1 MSLWLNNEKWIE
13 EIHSTKIWVNR
24 TFYIHAAHK
33 VVKVLKNHLQD
44 WKLMKVFLDGIFSYS
59 PATIIGIFAPNERG
73 KNDNK
78 VGSSLLCI
86 DIIFLLSSYFYF
98 DIAQTVH
105 FSWNILIKSIQ
116 VEQTML
122 FGTFIIQQFTGLGAK
137 TGFEFSISNSKVCRV
152 FLVRSEFPT

>member
-1 MSLWLNNEKWIE
+1 MNLWPVKHNYNKYVVKVKKKVNEHDSWFFRFLSLWLNNEKWIE

-33 VVKVLKNHLQD
+33 VVKVFKNHLQD

-86 DIIFLLSSYFYF
+86 DITFLLSSYFYF
-98 DIAQTVH
+98 GIAQRAH
-105 FSWNILIKSIQ
+105 F
-116 VEQTML
+116 
-122 FGTFIIQQFTGLGAK
+122 
-137 TGFEFSISNSKVCRV
+137 
-152 FLVRSEFPT
+152 